1 MSKSGKNQKKKL
13 TVNSS
18 DELEKIDQD
27 LKELIDKNESLK
39 KGISK
44 LFIEIEKNPS
54 SLTSN

>member
-1 MSKSGKNQKKKL
+1 LSKSGKNQKKKL
-13 TVNSS
+13 RVNSS

>member
-13 TVNSS
+13 RVNSS